1 MAFNPANPNFIINGN
16 DGGINVSTN
25 GGQIFS
31 QPKKISATQFYEIG
45 LDFSNPQKLYG
56 GTQDNGTNRTPDG
69 NIDNWQHIYGGDGF
83 YVIVDYS
90 NSNIIY
96 AESQNGGLG
105 KSMDS
110 GKNWNFSVLNGVD
123 GSEPTNWSTPVVM
136 DPNTSSLLYYGTHSL
151 YRTTNGAATWTK
163 ISTQLT
169 DWITGSRLG
178 TITTIA
184 VAPTNSNVIY
194 VGTDDAHVWVTSNN
208 GTNWVDVSSG
218 LTQRWVTRVV
228 VDPGDENIVYA
239 TFNGLKWHDPQPHVY
254 RSTNKGSTWIDIS
267 SNLPDAP
274 VNAFAVDNNY
284 SNRLYLGN
292 DVGMYVSF
300 NTGQSWEVLGEG
312 LPVLPI
318 GDIKIHPTENF
329 LAAGTYGRSMYKI
342 DLNLLIDINNEQ
354 LQILNEF
361 SLSQNYPNPFN
372 PSTVIHYSIPNVT
385 LSEVEGSRVQLKIYD
400 ILGNEVATLVNKE
413 QPAGNYEV
421 NFDASSLSSGVYLY
435 KLITGIYSETKKMLL
450 LK

>member
-1 MAFNPANPNFIINGN
+1 M
-16 DGGINVSTN
+16 
-25 GGQIFS
+25 
-31 QPKKISATQFYEIG
+31 
-45 LDFSNPQKLYG
+45 
-56 GTQDNGTNRTPDG
+56 
-69 NIDNWQHIYGGDGF
+69 
-83 YVIVDYS
+83 
-90 NSNIIY
+90 
-96 AESQNGGLG
+96 
-105 KSMDS
+105 
-110 GKNWNFSVLNGVD
+110 
-123 GSEPTNWSTPVVM
+123 
-136 DPNTSSLLYYGTHSL
+136 
-151 YRTTNGAATWTK
+151 
-163 ISTQLT
+163 
-169 DWITGSRLG
+169 
-178 TITTIA
+178 
-184 VAPTNSNVIY
+184 
-194 VGTDDAHVWVTSNN
+194 
-208 GTNWVDVSSG
+208 
-218 LTQRWVTRVV
+218 TQRWVTRVV